1 MINVV
6 GKYALFFFAYLRAIF
21 NIAQVKNNSEILN
34 WAINILILANSFVL
48 HSGVIL

>member
-1 MINVV
+1 MWLGNM
-6 GKYALFFFAYLRAIF
+6 LSFFFAYLRAIF